1 MPGSAAAPSPP
12 RPAAER
18 VRGLQSGELFVRL
31 NGASL
36 CAPRGVLHGAQPF
49 LLSLLQLQHG
59 GESIM
64 QQFVAPSSS
73 KLAFSRQM
81 RRQTRQGRRVIE
93 QHRRALQDAVEGH
106 DVMTHRL
113 LSPPAKALERYLQQF
128 RSLEKAYKQHA
139 TSDILSLYAL
149 LEAEGQYIAQWRR
162 REKSACRDQRTR
174 TTLLYRFNLFALQ
187 LESET
192 SGQIR
197 MWRLPTT
204 DAQRLRCVK
213 AATENVKKRFFA
225 SSGCSLE
232 VLDVFKLDNRV
243 LLQAFQRF
251 TSSIATSETEL
262 KIKGLF
268 CCVPTESVERCV
280 VYGMHTGPTGDSED
294 TGEEPSVLD
303 PQGTGAKIFNRP
315 TVLQGREEAP
325 GTHQA
330 FRARSKVLEGPLMRF
345 PRRFS
350 RYSTL
355 EEMRPSLAAS
365 EDDEPAPIQ
374 YLALCRVAMGQT
386 VRVKGRGNQQDVAF
400 PDDPSEYVVRY
411 PEAVV
416 PEFLV
421 QIRMVTPVSRT
432 SKTESIIPVS
442 LTSSVAN
449 LASNAF
455 QDWIYSSALNSQAA
469 KISAFPLALYS
480 SHQTQEQRSVFAHEE
495 ELSPSNSPA
504 TPQQEAESASR
515 KEEERASPETVL
527 ANCARQKASLRED
540 LSRLERLFWRRA
552 REIWEEESVSTGIE
566 RSGEH
571 GGVQTDNQLHS
582 ARDGAP
588 YRDYQAVAEP
598 RAMAR
603 HLREELNLARRLEAD
618 LARLE
623 LQSQAKTR
631 PRSSR
636 KTENAKNAVNDRRR
650 R

>member
-18 VRGLQSGELFVRL
+18 VHGLQSGELFVRL

-36 CAPRGVLHGAQPF
+36 CAPGGVLHGARPF
-49 LLSLLQLQHG
+49 LLSLLQLQDG
-59 GESIM
+59 GESLM

-73 KLAFSRQM
+73 KVVFSRQM
-81 RRQTRQGRRVIE
+81 RGQTRQRRRAIE
-93 QHRRALQDAVEGH
+93 KLRRALQDAVEGH
-106 DVMTHRL
+106 DAMAHRL
-113 LSPPAKALERYLQQF
+113 LSPPAEALERYLQQF

-149 LEAEGQYIAQWRR
+149 LEAEGQYIAEWRR
-162 REKSACRDQRTR
+162 RERSACRDQRAR
-174 TTLLYRFNLFALQ
+174 TTLLYRFKY

-197 MWRLPTT
+197 MWRLPMT
-204 DAQRLRCVK
+204 DAQRLRCAK

-251 TSSIATSETEL
+251 TSAIATSETEL

-294 TGEEPSVLD
+294 AGEEPSVLD

-315 TVLQGREEAP
+315 TYVLSRRFKSAFSP

-330 FRARSKVLEGPLMRF
+330 FRARSKVLEGPPMRF

-355 EEMRPSLAAS
+355 EEMRSSLTAS
-365 EDDEPAPIQ
+365 DDDDDEPAPTQ
-374 YLALCRVAMGQT
+374 YLALCRVAMSQT
-386 VRVKGRGNQQDVAF
+386 VRVKGQDNQQDVAF
-400 PDDPSEYVVRY
+400 PDDPSVDTLHFTDEEYVVRY

-432 SKTESIIPVS
+432 SRTESTIPVS

-455 QDWIYSSALNSQAA
+455 QDWIYSSVLGSQAA
-469 KISAFPLALYS
+469 KVSAFPLALHS
-480 SHQTQEQRSVFAHEE
+480 SHQTEEQLSVFAHKE
-495 ELSPSNSPA
+495 ELSPSNSAA
-504 TPQQEAESASR
+504 TLQQEAELASR
-515 KEEERASPETVL
+515 TEEESASPETVL

-552 REIWEEESVSTGIE
+552 REVWEEEGVSTGIE

-571 GGVQTDNQLHS
+571 GEGQTDNQPHS

-588 YRDYQAVAEP
+588 SS
-598 RAMAR
+598 
-603 HLREELNLARRLEAD
+603 HLREELRLARRLEAD
-618 LARLE
+618 LAGLE

-636 KTENAKNAVNDRRR
+636 KTENARNAVNGRRR